1 MNTFEALNQTF
12 GLPVTAEEIKP
23 PAVIQPVQFA
33 DTAQDTLDDYEK
45 TRETLHEL
53 IDKGNDAL
61 DHMLEIAKASESPRQ
76 FEVVGQLVKTV
87 AETAK
92 DLIELQKS
100 MRELKKTEQPT
111 AAQQQTIQQQNNIVF
126 SGSTAD
132 LLKQLRNVNDN
143 VINNTE

>member
-1 MNTFEALNQTF
+1 MKTFEALNQTF
-12 GLPVTAEEIKP
+12 GLSTPIESPKLPVVAE
-23 PAVIQPVQFA
+23 QVQSVSTEQ
-33 DTAQDTLDDYEK
+33 DTATDYEK
-45 TRETLHEL
+45 TRETLHDL
-53 IDKGNDAL
+53 IDKGTDAL
-61 DHMLEIAKASESPRQ
+61 DCMLEIAKSSEHPRQ

-92 DLIELQKS
+92 DLIELQKA
-100 MRELKKTEQPT
+100 MKELKKNEQPS

-143 VINNTE
+143 VINNSE

>member
-1 MNTFEALNQTF
+1 MKTFDALNQTF
-12 GLPVTAEEIKP
+12 GLPIAETANAPVVVT
-23 PAVIQPVQFA
+23 QVQSSG
-33 DTAQDTLDDYEK
+33 TEQDAIDDYEK

-53 IDKGNDAL
+53 IDKGSDAL
-61 DHMLEIAKASESPRQ
+61 DCMLEIAKSSEHPRQ

-92 DLIELQKS
+92 DLIDLQKS
-100 MRELKKTEQPT
+100 MRELKKHEQPT

-132 LLKQLRNVNDN
+132 LLKQLRNVNGN
-143 VINNTE
+143 VIDNQN